1 MTQNEVNQ
9 LQWQDLKTAAALV
22 NLSTSTLRTAMNAG
36 ELKFRRSKGKTGKIL
51 TTTEWVNT
59 WILSQQGGQNG

>member
-1 MTQNEVNQ
+1 MKQESSHEM
-9 LQWQDLKTAAALV
+9 QWQDLKTAAASV

-36 ELKFRRSKGKTGKIL
+36 ELECRRSKGKTGKIL